1 MPSTHLSLN
10 VHVVFSTKERCAYIE
25 PAWRDRLHAFMGG
38 VIRQIGATPDAV
50 GGVADHVHLL
60 LGLRATHCL
69 ADVVQEVKTASS
81 KWVHREIRLP
91 IFSWQEGY
99 GAFTISP
106 THRASVKRYI
116 ANQEQH
122 HRKLTFQEEY
132 LALLE
137 KAEVE
142 FDPKYLW

>member
-10 VHVVFSTKERCAYIE
+10 VHIVFSTKERCAYIE
-25 PAWRDRLHAFMGG
+25 PTWRERLHAFLGG
-38 VIRQIGATPDAV
+38 AIRRTGAVADAV

-60 LGLRATHCL
+60 FGLRATHCL
-69 ADVVQEVKTASS
+69 AELVQDIKTASS
-81 KWVHREIRLP
+81 KWVHREVGQR

-99 GAFTISP
+99 GAFTVSP
-106 THRASVKRYI
+106 TQRATVKRYI

-122 HRKLTFQEEY
+122 HRKKSYQQEY
-132 LALLE
+132 LELLN